1 MKAYQYEKE
10 DFKLALLKEIELE
23 NGIKV
28 NYHRITSVN
37 AITNNNSIIEVS
49 SYTSEAKRNE
59 EKNAEKGEDINV
71 FIHTKFIDTEYNKNL
86 NVDLAYAYIKSL
98 PIFEDAIDVWDFC
111 EKIIAS
117 LNYMVKDSI

>member
-1 MKAYQYEKE
+1 M
-10 DFKLALLKEIELE
+10 ALLKEIELE
-23 NGIKV
+23 NGVKV
-28 NYHRITSVN
+28 SYHRITSVN

-71 FIHTKFIDTEYNKNL
+71 FIHTRFIYTEYNKNL

-98 PIFEDAIDVWDFC
+98 PIFEDAIDV
-111 EKIIAS
+111 
-117 LNYMVKDSI
+117 

>member
-1 MKAYQYEKE
+1 M
-10 DFKLALLKEIELE
+10 ALLKEIELE

-37 AITNNNSIIEVS
+37 EITNNNSIIEVS
-49 SYTSEAKRNE
+49 SY
-59 EKNAEKGEDINV
+59 
-71 FIHTKFIDTEYNKNL
+71 
-86 NVDLAYAYIKSL
+86 
-98 PIFEDAIDVWDFC
+98 FC

>member
-1 MKAYQYEKE
+1 M
-10 DFKLALLKEIELE
+10 ALLKEIELE

-28 NYHRITSVN
+28 SYHRITSVN

-86 NVDLAYAYIKSL
+86 NVDSAYAYIKSL
-98 PIFEDAIDVWDFC
+98 PIFEDAIDV
-111 EKIIAS
+111 
-117 LNYMVKDSI
+117 